1 MAFDVQCNELGGR
14 APTNDEFMCSV
25 TPVLQFMEKL
35 VQEARARDFLHEQG
49 LCGVLKFDVTDSSVQ
64 FCSQSHISAGL
75 YPHEIV
81 LKMREAQHHHL
92 SELTGILQA
101 ARKSRK
107 TTISLNK
114 VLIWS
119 CLNYHSFS
127 ACLQLISHIERIFG
141 YALVLLPSTS
151 LNRVHAIELRNS
163 WRYWLENSHLVSRS
177 ISSKSLI
184 DLSVDAEIDHMLQAI
199 AWKTE
204 FKFVQHATPQFSQD
218 AHASLLDT
226 QPTSKG
232 EQLLFSNM
240 DGRQSR

>member
-1 MAFDVQCNELGGR
+1 M
-14 APTNDEFMCSV
+14 
-25 TPVLQFMEKL
+25 
-35 VQEARARDFLHEQG
+35 
-49 LCGVLKFDVTDSSVQ
+49 Q

-92 SELTGILQA
+92 SELTGFLQA
-101 ARKSRK
+101 ARKSHK
-107 TTISLNK
+107 KGGSIISLNK

-119 CLNYHSFS
+119 CLNYDSFS
-127 ACLQLISHIERIFG
+127 ACVQLISHVERIFG

-163 WRYWLENSHLVSRS
+163 WRYWLENLHLVSRS

-204 FKFVQHATPQFSQD
+204 FKFVQHATPQFSRD

-226 QPTSKG
+226 HQPISKG